1 MQNRNRKAACDVCGK
16 PMRSDNLKRHKQTH
30 RDLLALSDNEI
41 KNELKA
47 RQEIKERQEE
57 KIRKIE
63 EIARENNLVI
73 PEEITS
79 KKHEYDQIEDVC
91 TRCLQNHQLYLKK
104 IELGKQ
110 VAIIIENG
118 EVIYELTMN

>member
-41 KNELKA
+41 KNELKV
-47 RQEIKERQEE
+47 RQEIKERQEK

-79 KKHEYDQIEDVC
+79 KKREYIDQIEDVR

-104 IELGKQ
+104 S
-110 VAIIIENG
+110 N
-118 EVIYELTMN
+118 